1 MPVAVIGGSGF
12 GTAFTG
18 GEPTT
23 VETEYGAASVT
34 RGAADHGTEFVFLAR
49 HGAGH
54 TLPPHRINHRANIAA
69 LRSLGVTAIYATAA
83 VGSLRLALA
92 PGHFVIFDDFLD
104 LTKGEPTTFFS
115 APGEVRHTD
124 MGEPYSRELRARLI
138 GASSTDRAAA
148 VHSTGT
154 YVCVSGPRYETP
166 AEIRM
171 MAALGG
177 DIVGMT
183 GAPEAILAREAGLP
197 YAGVGIV
204 TNYGC
209 GLVPGHTLSHTEVET
224 QMAAS
229 REELRA
235 WLMRALE
242 TGRRSANGSPVG

>member
-12 GTAFTG
+12 GTAFAC
-18 GEPTT
+18 GEPSA
-23 VETEYGAASVT
+23 VETEYGSASVT
-34 RGAADHGTEFVFLAR
+34 LGKTDSGAPFVFLAR

-54 TLPPHRINHRANIAA
+54 TVAPHAINHRANIAA
-69 LRSLGVTAIYATAA
+69 LKSMGVTAIYATAA
-83 VGSLRLALA
+83 VGALRMELA

-104 LTKGEPTTFFS
+104 LTKGPPTTFFS
-115 APGEVRHTD
+115 DPGEVRHTD
-124 MGEPYSRELRARLI
+124 MSEPYSMELRTILSKT
-138 GASSTDRAAA
+138 SSADRIAA
-148 VHSTGT
+148 VHSNGT

-177 DIVGMT
+177 DVVGMT
-183 GAPEAILAREAGLP
+183 GAPEAILAREAGAP

-209 GLVPGHTLSHTEVET
+209 GIVKGHTLSHAEVEA

-229 REELRA
+229 REGLRS
-235 WLMRALE
+235 WLMRAVDAA
-242 TGRRSANGSPVG
+242 S